1 MDIQPQ
7 FPHYTGRGGSSMA
20 SSTGKLIPVT
30 TKTRKPAQRL
40 TGARKVN
47 GGLGMSSSSQKR

>member
-1 MDIQPQ
+1 
-7 FPHYTGRGGSSMA
+7 MA